1 MDELMAIAG
10 KGQAPCLAISGSPR
24 HESAEIIT
32 YLAGRV
38 TEFS

>member
-1 MDELMAIAG
+1 VAIAG
-10 KGQAPCLAISGSPR
+10 KGQAPCLVIGTTPH

-32 YLAGRV
+32 YFAGRV